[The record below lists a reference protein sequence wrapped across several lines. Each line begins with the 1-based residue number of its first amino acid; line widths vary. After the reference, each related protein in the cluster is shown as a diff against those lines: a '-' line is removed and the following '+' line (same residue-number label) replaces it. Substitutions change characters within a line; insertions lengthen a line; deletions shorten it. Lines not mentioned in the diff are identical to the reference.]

1 MGFYVVWSKQ
11 DQPAFKSSFVQLW
24 WLVLGPLLASSVKV
38 WLHRMFNGTVNDLKQ
53 MRAQMYSHK
62 TA

>member
-1 MGFYVVWSKQ
+1 M
-11 DQPAFKSSFVQLW
+11 
-24 WLVLGPLLASSVKV
+24 GPLLASSVKV